1 MKSEEFLNDSIRN
14 TLMISERRD
23 NMKIRKI
30 TRGAVLICSMLVMLM
45 GCGAK
50 DFSKND
56 ALNYYKNCYG
66 ESFKLVSFEEA
77 TLPSEAP
84 YTDSNGEKH
93 TNSPQK
99 DYQTFTAVDKNGITC
114 TLRNQF
120 RYGCSGSVNN
130 LTDDYA
136 VQWLKAHPEIYEPLF
151 DSDYE
156 CEFGDRHIF
165 MYIKDFEDVKPAVK
179 LAYSVV
185 SDKKSALPKSCEVN
199 MGTADH
205 KITVNRI
212 CPEIIIKSPNGREI
226 VSLSFSEKPQNMNR
240 DTDILAYV
248 AEGCYINCV
257 KGSEYENDLPQN
269 ALSRSEGIKMEIY
282 SGSEKLDAF
291 FQGNYY
297 GELKISDSAANGEQ
311 VCFQNITE
319 ICKAAGYEIE
329 YGSFTVKFKKGKRI
343 ITLHLDSEN
352 NNRINVSINGKN
364 RYFSSSGGFI
374 ALYAEDYSELF
385 GIEFDYDFEKGI
397 ATIIE

>member
-1 MKSEEFLNDSIRN
+1 
-14 TLMISERRD
+14 
-23 NMKIRKI
+23 MKIRKI
-30 TRGAVLICSMLVMLM
+30 IRGVVLICSMLVMLM

-84 YTDSNGEKH
+84 YTDSKGEKH

-99 DYQTFTAVDKNGITC
+99 DYQAFTVKDKNGITC
-114 TLRNQF
+114 TLTNRYN
-120 RYGCSGSVNN
+120 YGCAGSVNN

-165 MYIKDFEDVKPAVK
+165 MYIKDFEDAKPAVK

-319 ICKAAGYEIE
+319 ICKAAGYEVE
-329 YGSFTVKFKKGKRI
+329 YSKDENNREQVIYSRNGYNVKLKYIIIDGKRKV
-343 ITLHLDSEN
+343 
-352 NNRINVSINGKN
+352 NVFINGKN
-364 RYFSSSGGFI
+364 SRFSQESSYFM
-374 ALYAEDYSELF
+374 LNAEDFSELF
-385 GIEFDYDFEKGI
+385 KIEFEYDFEKGT